1 MLKNILNDIQKDSSF
16 ETEININN
24 HTLYL
29 RGRYLS
35 PSEVETASLSS
46 SLILQSMKNES
57 VKEIQE
63 LSKKL
68 NSDSQDDIDDQIL
81 NRAYNILQSVRPEQ
95 LSKINTDQD
104 LILSRCITQA
114 SSDGKSWE
122 RIHLVMNH
130 DQMNGEQNRLWVG
143 MIPKEE
149 RIKLINLVMKGHREA
164 VERQSTF
171 R

>member
-1 MLKNILNDIQKDSSF
+1 M
-16 ETEININN
+16 
-24 HTLYL
+24 
-29 RGRYLS
+29 
-35 PSEVETASLSS
+35 
-46 SLILQSMKNES
+46 
-57 VKEIQE
+57 
-63 LSKKL
+63 SKKV
-68 NSDSQDDIDDQIL
+68 NAYRQYDIDVQHI
-81 NRAYNILQSVRPEQ
+81 NRSYTILQSVMPEQ